1 MKKEKFFKNNLLKN
15 HSKVLRVMKGGNAME
30 QEERKDMAGTLMAIS
45 VVTQGLEKQLLE
57 TKEGENSDGDD
68 ETATTD
74 ERRD

>member
-1 MKKEKFFKNNLLKN
+1 
-15 HSKVLRVMKGGNAME
+15 ME